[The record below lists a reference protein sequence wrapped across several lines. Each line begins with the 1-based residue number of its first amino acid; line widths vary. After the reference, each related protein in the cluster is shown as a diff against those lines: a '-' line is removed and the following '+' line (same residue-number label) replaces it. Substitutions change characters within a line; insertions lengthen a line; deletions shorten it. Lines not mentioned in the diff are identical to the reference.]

1 MRPQTSIKLAIA
13 AVIAI
18 VFAGFILRAAMR
30 LASVAMHSLFF
41 ALLLV
46 GVIAWLAAKHWR

>member
-1 MRPQTSIKLAIA
+1 VRPQTSIKLAIA

-41 ALLLV
+41 AVLLL
-46 GVIAWLAAKHWR
+46 GVIAWLAAKQWR